1 MKRSKPV
8 SQQDIADAL
17 NISRATVSNALNGTG
32 RLSPELMQRVRD
44 KAAEL
49 NFAPSG
55 LGRALRTGRSSTIG
69 LVLPDFRMP
78 LFAEFARAF
87 AMAARRRGMVLMV
100 ADSLGDLEV
109 QDQNLADL
117 AARGSDALVVIPM
130 RGSQLDRMTLA
141 KPMVVIDAESNPLNA
156 VSSDH
161 RDGGR
166 QVAAHLLALGHRE
179 VLLLSAPGDP
189 SGRDAS
195 RVNDARVAGMTEVF
209 TAAGLAPHQLTLPN
223 RLEAAREHFSRW
235 QPGTITAV
243 AATYDALAVGA
254 LSALVA
260 RGIAVPQQVSVTGF
274 DNTVW
279 GQITTPRLTTIRQDL
294 DAVAERALAHATGD
308 AQGAGLVPV
317 TLEPRESTAPAPSPP
332 QDRIAP

>member
-1 MKRSKPV
+1 MTRPRPA
-8 SQQDIADAL
+8 SQQDIANAL

-32 RLSPELMQRVRD
+32 RLSPELTQRVLD

-100 ADSLGDLEV
+100 ADSLGDPEM
-109 QDQNLADL
+109 QDHNLADL

-130 RGSQLDRMTLA
+130 RGSHLDPA
-141 KPMVVIDAESNPLNA
+141 KLTKPLVVIDAESNPLNA
-156 VSSDH
+156 VASDH

-166 QVAAHLLALGHRE
+166 QIARHLIGLGHRE
-179 VLLLSAPGDP
+179 VLLLSAPSDP
-189 SGRDAS
+189 TGRDAS
-195 RVNDARVAGMTEVF
+195 RVNDARVAGMTELF
-209 TAAGLAPHQLTLPN
+209 EQADITLHHLNLPN
-223 RLEAAREHFSRW
+223 RLDAARDHFTGW
-235 QPGTITAV
+235 QPGLVTAI

-260 RGIAVPQQVSVTGF
+260 RGIPVPQQVSVTGF

-294 DAVAERALAHATGD
+294 DAVAERALAHATHD
-308 AQGAGLVPV
+308 AVPAGLVPV
-317 TLEPRESTAPAPSPP
+317 ALELRESTARPPSPLRN
-332 QDRIAP
+332 RIAP